1 MMSVSFLLL
10 LFLLFESLLP
20 SKPLLF
26 AFLHFFTS
34 FHSILFLL
42 FVYMAFNT
50 PTLRVW
56 PTQARVFGAD
66 IFSIFLFQ
74 SWAIR
79 TLCVSDMENGCEWRF
94 PSSTRMSMT
103 PIVSFRT

>member
-1 MMSVSFLLL
+1 MMSISFH
-10 LFLLFESLLP
+10 LFLFRFESLLP

-34 FHSILFLL
+34 SHSILFLL

-50 PTLRVW
+50 PILRVW

-66 IFSIFLFQ
+66 IFFLFFYF
-74 SWAIR
+74 R
-79 TLCVSDMENGCEWRF
+79 VGLLELCVFSDMENGCEWRF